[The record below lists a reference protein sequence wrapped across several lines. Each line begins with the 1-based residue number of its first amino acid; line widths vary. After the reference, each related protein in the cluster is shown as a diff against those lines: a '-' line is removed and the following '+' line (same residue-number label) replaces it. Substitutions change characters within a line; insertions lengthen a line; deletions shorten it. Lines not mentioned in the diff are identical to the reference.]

1 LVRHDVAFSARGC
14 GAGREVVDFD
24 VLFQRGR
31 PQEQEAASNNAPLL
45 PDPRETDVTMR
56 LYWSWQSIPELSG
69 LPSAERAR
77 LLLECRKKVVWH
89 WQVWLAILVGALG
102 FIGAFFLAIALTTGG
117 GLSWPFAVLVVG
129 GGWGV
134 LFGFM
139 MDQVCIPIT
148 RRYLRDAREAGRASE
163 RFRT

>member
-1 LVRHDVAFSARGC
+1 MVRHDVAFSARGC

-77 LLLECRKKVVWH
+77 LLLECRKKMLRH
-89 WQVWLAILVGALG
+89 WQVWLAILVGGLA
-102 FIGAFFLAIALTTGG
+102 FIGAVLLAITLVTGAG
-117 GLSWPFAVLVVG
+117 FGWLWTVVVVG

-134 LFGFM
+134 LFGFL
-139 MDQVCIPIT
+139 MDQVCIPLT
-148 RRYLRDAREAGRASE
+148 RR
-163 RFRT
+163 